1 MFIFL
6 LLSSADDDTYA
17 GGTGVRRA
25 TASSTRWST
34 WWTTCGPH
42 TTHRT
47 SPAAVSAASA
57 AAPSTHSGTTSLA
70 RSPSLPAPPP
80 SPPVAATSASPSSP
94 APACYS
100 HTATPASSHALLLIP
115 LTPYVISIIVFHSH
129 RPCLNADINLSGFAF
144 YLDG

>member
-1 MFIFL
+1 MRFVTTPSSLAFFFYFVERTL
-6 LLSSADDDTYA
+6 L
-17 GGTGVRRA
+17 RRMRA
-25 TASSTRWST
+25 TLHC
-34 WWTTCGPH
+34 TTQNDAKSRSI
-42 TTHRT
+42 RT

-94 APACYS
+94 APARYS